1 MSELLASDDPLVLCL
16 VRPALAVGFPE
27 SMGTAALFELGG
39 CLNADD
45 DLWEIIEANWAL
57 ECKSPGKLAEVQ
69 TVEIETL
76 KLLPEHDRALFR
88 NRAIARR
95 NAERALNSKE

>member
-1 MSELLASDDPLVLCL
+1 MSDPLVDCL
-16 VRPALAVGFPE
+16 VQPALAIGFPA
-27 SMGTAALFELGG
+27 SLGVAALFELGG
-39 CLNADD
+39 CLTADD
-45 DLWEIIEANWAL
+45 TLWELIEANWAL

-76 KLLPEHDRALFR
+76 KLLPGHDRALFR

-95 NAERALNSKE
+95 NAERAKAQHTAR